1 MARIVPAVRGMY
13 IALTLHLLWTLGA
26 AAVITR
32 RQRIPASAAAWLALV
47 FLLPVAGTLLYV
59 LAGYRRAVP
68 AAESCDCR
76 GDAVE
81 QIVARGCG
89 TSPTRHNRIE
99 LLHNGNNAFAS
110 LIAALHYDN
119 TKAMALEY
127 TVPAGDKV
135 IIRDDRI
142 GRTIAEIL
150 IRKAR
155 AGLEVRVIYDAV
167 GSWRLSRTTLRR
179 MHDAGVRT
187 AAFEPV
193 RFPWF
198 TTRVSRR
205 NHRKIVVTDGK
216 TAYLGGIN
224 IAKYY
229 LDGDYMGKW
238 RDEHLRIEGDAVKD
252 LQRLFI
258 ADWARVTD
266 ECLDLR
272 RYVAPHGI
280 RQRLPIQLAWS
291 EEGPSR
297 LTIAEAFAAAVVRA
311 RQRVRICSPYFL
323 PPTLIL
329 DALRLAARGGIRVE
343 VMIPTCSDSPF
354 SDLVSDSYVADL
366 LDAGVELYRY
376 DNGFLHAKLVI
387 VDDTLASVGTAN
399 MDYRSLTDNLEV
411 TAFIRDRETVRQ
423 LAATFDDDLA
433 SCRRITRAEW
443 RPPLWRR
450 TLGDVLRLV
459 SPLM

>member
-1 MARIVPAVRGMY
+1 MARIMPGAGVMY

-26 AAVITR
+26 ALVITR
-32 RQRIPASAAAWLALV
+32 QQRIPASAAVWLALV

-59 LAGYRRAVP
+59 LAGYRRATP
-68 AAESCDCR
+68 PPEPGDYR

-81 QIVARGCG
+81 QIVACGCG
-89 TSPTRHNRIE
+89 TRPAPRNSVE
-99 LLHNGNNAFAS
+99 LLHNGNNAFTA
-110 LIAALHYDN
+110 LIAALQH
-119 TKAMALEY
+119 AVRSIHMEY
-127 TVPAGDKV
+127 Y

-179 MHDAGVRT
+179 MHEAGVCT

-205 NHRKIVVTDGK
+205 NHRKIVVTDGRV
-216 TAYLGGIN
+216 AFLGGIN

-266 ECLDLR
+266 ECLDPR

-280 RQRLPIQLAWS
+280 RQRLPIQLV
-291 EEGPSR
+291 
-297 LTIAEAFAAAVVRA
+297 L
-311 RQRVRICSPYFL
+311 PYHF
-323 PPTLIL
+323 
-329 DALRLAARGGIRVE
+329 
-343 VMIPTCSDSPF
+343 C
-354 SDLVSDSYVADL
+354 
-366 LDAGVELYRY
+366 
-376 DNGFLHAKLVI
+376 
-387 VDDTLASVGTAN
+387 
-399 MDYRSLTDNLEV
+399 
-411 TAFIRDRETVRQ
+411 
-423 LAATFDDDLA
+423 
-433 SCRRITRAEW
+433 
-443 RPPLWRR
+443 
-450 TLGDVLRLV
+450 
-459 SPLM
+459 

>member
-1 MARIVPAVRGMY
+1 MARIVPGVRGMY

-26 AAVITR
+26 ALVITR

-59 LAGYRRAVP
+59 LAGYRRAAP
-68 AAESCDCR
+68 AAEPCDCR

-89 TSPTRHNRIE
+89 TRPTPRNSVS
-99 LLHNGNNAFAS
+99 LLHNGSNAFTA
-110 LIAALHYDN
+110 LITALQH
-119 TKAMALEY
+119 AVRSIHMEY
-127 TVPAGDKV
+127 Y

-205 NHRKIVVTDGK
+205 NHRKIVVTDGRV
-216 TAYLGGIN
+216 AFLGGIN

-399 MDYRSLTDNLEV
+399 MDYRSLADNLEV
-411 TAFIRDRETVRQ
+411 TAFIRGRETVRQ

>member
-1 MARIVPAVRGMY
+1 MDARRS
-13 IALTLHLLWTLGA
+13 
-26 AAVITR
+26 
-32 RQRIPASAAAWLALV
+32 QRIPASAAAWLALV

-89 TSPTRHNRIE
+89 TRPAPRNSVS
-99 LLHNGNNAFAS
+99 LLHNGSNAFTA
-110 LIAALHYDN
+110 LIAALQH
-119 TKAMALEY
+119 AVRSIHMEY
-127 TVPAGDKV
+127 Y

-205 NHRKIVVTDGK
+205 NHRKIVVTDGRV
-216 TAYLGGIN
+216 AFLGGIN

-238 RDEHLRIEGDAVKD
+238 RDEHLRIEGDAVAD

-258 ADWARVTD
+258 ADWARAAR
-266 ECLDLR
+266 ERLDPR
-272 RYVAPHGI
+272 RYIAPHRI

-297 LTIAEAFAAAVVRA
+297 LTIAEAFAAAIVRA
-311 RQRVRICSPYFL
+311 HDCDSAR
-323 PPTLIL
+323 LIAIL
-329 DALRLAARGGIRVE
+329 QEIQASENYLSQENMEL
-343 VMIPTCSDSPF
+343 
-354 SDLVSDSYVADL
+354 VADM
-366 LDAGVELYRY
+366 
-376 DNGFLHAKLVI
+376 LHI
-387 VDDTLASVGTAN
+387 SVSRVYSVATFYENFSLEPKGKHIIKVCDGTACHVRKSGPIY
-399 MDYRSLTDNLEV
+399 DAIYEYLKLDGKRRTSADGVFTL
-411 TAFIRDRETVRQ
+411 ETVACLGACG
-423 LAATFDDDLA
+423 LAPVMTVDGEVYAKMTPETALA
-433 SCRRITRAEW
+433 ELEAIRGKEAAE
-443 RPPLWRR
+443 
-450 TLGDVLRLV
+450 
-459 SPLM
+459 

>member
-89 TSPTRHNRIE
+89 TRPAPRNSVS
-99 LLHNGNNAFAS
+99 LLHNGSNAFTA
-110 LIAALHYDN
+110 LIAALQH
-119 TKAMALEY
+119 AVRSIHMEY
-127 TVPAGDKV
+127 Y

-205 NHRKIVVTDGK
+205 NHRKIVVTDGRV
-216 TAYLGGIN
+216 AFLGGIN
-224 IAKYY
+224 IAK
-229 LDGDYMGKW
+229 LLKFNK
-238 RDEHLRIEGDAVKD
+238 HLSVYFSDIDHLWLKRYE
-252 LQRLFI
+252 L
-258 ADWARVTD
+258 W
-266 ECLDLR
+266 LR
-272 RYVAPHGI
+272 RQG
-280 RQRLPIQLAWS
+280 
-291 EEGPSR
+291 
-297 LTIAEAFAAAVVRA
+297 
-311 RQRVRICSPYFL
+311 
-323 PPTLIL
+323 
-329 DALRLAARGGIRVE
+329 
-343 VMIPTCSDSPF
+343 
-354 SDLVSDSYVADL
+354 
-366 LDAGVELYRY
+366 
-376 DNGFLHAKLVI
+376 
-387 VDDTLASVGTAN
+387 
-399 MDYRSLTDNLEV
+399 
-411 TAFIRDRETVRQ
+411 
-423 LAATFDDDLA
+423 
-433 SCRRITRAEW
+433 RAENTIGV
-443 RPPLWRR
+443 RFR
-450 TLGDVLRLV
+450 TLRMVFNQAIERGYAK
-459 SPLM
+459 M

>member
-89 TSPTRHNRIE
+89 TRPAPRNSVS
-99 LLHNGNNAFAS
+99 LLHNGSNAFTA
-110 LIAALHYDN
+110 LIAALQH
-119 TKAMALEY
+119 AVRSIHMEY
-127 TVPAGDKV
+127 Y

-205 NHRKIVVTDGK
+205 NHRKIVVTDGRI
-216 TAYLGGIN
+216 AFLGWH
-224 IAKYY
+224 KYCEI
-229 LDGDYMGKW
+229 LPRRRLHGQVARRAPPHRG
-238 RDEHLRIEGDAVKD
+238 RRREGLAAA
-252 LQRLFI
+252 LHRRLG
-258 ADWARVTD
+258 AGHGRMSRPAP
-266 ECLDLR
+266 LR
-272 RYVAPHGI
+272 RPARHPAAPADPAGLV
-280 RQRLPIQLAWS
+280 RR
-291 EEGPSR
+291 GP
-297 LTIAEAFAAAVVRA
+297 
-311 RQRVRICSPYFL
+311 
-323 PPTLIL
+323 
-329 DALRLAARGGIRVE
+329 LAADHRRGFRSGRRPGQTAGCASAH
-343 VMIPTCSDSPF
+343 PT
-354 SDLVSDSYVADL
+354 
-366 LDAGVELYRY
+366 
-376 DNGFLHAKLVI
+376 
-387 VDDTLASVGTAN
+387 
-399 MDYRSLTDNLEV
+399 
-411 TAFIRDRETVRQ
+411 
-423 LAATFDDDLA
+423 
-433 SCRRITRAEW
+433 SCPRR
-443 RPPLWRR
+443 
-450 TLGDVLRLV
+450 
-459 SPLM
+459 